1 MEGSQKPNI
10 PILSV
15 PTVLTKRKQNG
26 KSSTLNAI
34 YTPTA
39 VHPYSRDSF
48 FSRAPRLVGCCA
60 AARRAR
66 VVWNGRRRGNRDAR
80 KADPPR
86 GTVISLMVAARW
98 DQRREVRV
106 VGDFVEARREV
117 RARAWGLVGGRR
129 AKVRAAVPVRRV
141 VNGFR
146 SILAVFERGGMRE
159 FRRLWGGR
167 EVRCWWLS
175 SSSSVGDR
183 EGGRRPKSGYPRP
196 RGRQVMQEAAAG
208 PPEFLLGWVGGEF
221 GRGWLGRRGSDGSV

>member
-26 KSSTLNAI
+26 KSNTLNDI

-175 SSSSVGDR
+175 SSSVGDR

-208 PPEFLLGWVGGEF
+208 PPGFLLGWAGGEF
-221 GRGWLGRRGSDGSV
+221 GRGWLGRRGSDGSI